1 MGDTAKT
8 VIYIIIGIATIIS
21 LAFGAHAYFA
31 KQKEFEQLAM
41 RLDQKIAYDKY
52 FELQKR
58 LWILADKYGTEDCIQ
73 MPQPDRD
80 RCRGIKKEMAEI
92 DTKFATTK
100 PGG

>member
-8 VIYIIIGIATIIS
+8 VIYIIIGIATIVS

-58 LWILADKYGTEDCIQ
+58 LWILADKYGTEDCMA

-80 RCRGIKKEMAEI
+80 RCRNIKKEMAEI
-92 DTKFATTK
+92 DAKFTTRK
-100 PGG
+100 